1 MLVLVT
7 ISVLQTPLCVHEDLD
22 CVSRVAASSCLERCH
37 GLILNL
43 MKTSDVRQDK
53 EQYKEI
59 FDLYEKYKSPNVS
72 DFSYFKKD
80 LYDLRGK
87 YGIKLL

>member
-1 MLVLVT
+1 M
-7 ISVLQTPLCVHEDLD
+7 ISVPQTPLCVHEDLD
-22 CVSRVAASSCLERCH
+22 CVSQLAPSSCLERCH

-87 YGIKLL
+87 YGMKLL

>member
-1 MLVLVT
+1 M

-22 CVSRVAASSCLERCH
+22 CVSRVAPSSCLERCH
-37 GLILNL
+37 GLILNHW
-43 MKTSDVRQDK
+43 KTLDVRQDK

-59 FDLYEKYKSPNVS
+59 FDLYEKYKSPSPNIS